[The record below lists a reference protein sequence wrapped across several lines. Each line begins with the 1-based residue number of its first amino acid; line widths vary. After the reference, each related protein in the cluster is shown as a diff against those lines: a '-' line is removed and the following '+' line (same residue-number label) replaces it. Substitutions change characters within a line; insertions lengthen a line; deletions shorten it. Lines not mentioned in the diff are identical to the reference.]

1 MKKWFIVH
9 VFTGQEKK
17 VKRVLEERI
26 ALEGKKDEF
35 GYVYIPVENV
45 AKIKNREKVV
55 TERRIYPGYVVI
67 EMEPADE
74 NFRLIRNTAGVMDF
88 LGSDDPQALSDE
100 EVQRLLNVMKTKV
113 NRVSR
118 EIPFQQGD
126 AVRIIDGPFIDFNAS
141 IEDVYPD
148 REKVKVVVTIFGR
161 STPVELSFYQI
172 KLL

>member
-1 MKKWFIVH
+1 MKKWYIVH

-45 AKIKNREKVV
+45 AKIKNRQKVV
-55 TERRIYPGYVVI
+55 TEKRIYPGYVVI

-88 LGSDDPQALSDE
+88 LGSDNPQTLSDE
-100 EVQRLLNVMKTKV
+100 EVQRMLNIMETKV
-113 NRVSR
+113 NRISR

-141 IEDVYPD
+141 VEDVYPD
-148 REKVKVVVTIFGR
+148 REKAKVIVTIFGR